1 MGIFSSN
8 SIAQLRKNIF
18 YLRAAQKTT
27 ARNIAESNTP
37 GAMPLK
43 VEKNSFASHL
53 NLTLPHNGIG
63 FSETPSAFGNFK
75 TSEDLENASEATN
88 GESQISIENE
98 SIRLAQIDDE
108 HNLTLKLLSAW
119 KKGVRIVTGNGG

>member
-88 GESQISIENE
+88 GESRISIENE